1 VEWCEFKSML
11 GVGFYSQERES
22 GRRPEVGVR
31 RRAASNAGCGG
42 FGSVLARSA
51 DGFKVL

>member
-1 VEWCEFKSML
+1 ML
-11 GVGFYSQERES
+11 GGGFYSQERES

-31 RRAASNAGCGG
+31 RRASSNAGCGG
-42 FGSVLARSA
+42 FGSMLARSA